1 MCVNEWVT
9 ELVWKIHATF
19 LCPITIILPPPT
31 VGDWEGTG
39 GGGTNSTVTT
49 PPSSVLSLS

>member
-1 MCVNEWVT
+1 MENPCYLLDLENPN
-9 ELVWKIHATF
+9 
-19 LCPITIILPPPT
+19 PITILPPPT

-49 PPSSVLSLS
+49 LPSSVLSLS